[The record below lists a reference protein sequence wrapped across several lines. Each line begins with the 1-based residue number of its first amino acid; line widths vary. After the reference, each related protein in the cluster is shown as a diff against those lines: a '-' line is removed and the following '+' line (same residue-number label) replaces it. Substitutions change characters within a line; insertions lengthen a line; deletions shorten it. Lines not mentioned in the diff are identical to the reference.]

1 MKASPK
7 PSVTSSASA
16 RFAYLS
22 LLSVTGLCLTGC
34 KTPSP
39 TLPEPPIVAC
49 EQGATPN
56 VKPPPIATKGQW
68 LNDGPAWAVEVLGV
82 LRQERAYRSAE
93 HECLSRLRSQSV
105 IR

>member
-1 MKASPK
+1 ML
-7 PSVTSSASA
+7 TASA
-16 RFAYLS
+16 AKPWKCLLIALAVS
-22 LLSVTGLCLTGC
+22 LTAC

-49 EQGATPN
+49 EQGKTPP
-56 VKPPPIATKGQW
+56 VGDPPADW
-68 LNDGPAWAVEVLGV
+68 WADGPAWTVEVLGV

>member
-1 MKASPK
+1 M
-7 PSVTSSASA
+7 
-16 RFAYLS
+16 
-22 LLSVTGLCLTGC
+22 
-34 KTPSP
+34 
-39 TLPEPPIVAC
+39 VAC
-49 EQGATPN
+49 EQGRTPD
-56 VKPPPIATKGQW
+56 VKAPPIATKGEW